1 MTQTVSKNTF
11 YTDSNG
17 RQTLKRIRNFRPTW
31 TTSVNEPVSGNYYPI
46 NSHIYLTDS
55 TESNLLALVTD
66 RSQGGT
72 SLHDGQLELMVNP
85 FMSSFDFSILKKYPS
100 YFHICIITLY

>member
-85 FMSSFDFSILKKYPS
+85 FMSSIDFSILKKYPS
-100 YFHICIITLY
+100 